1 MQELL
6 VTSRHFTYISG
17 YGKYML
23 LYEGSHLS
31 IKELR
36 RKNNW
41 QLASSFR
48 DGETIALLSW
58 VQSNSPGFFR

>member
-6 VTSRHFTYISG
+6 VTSRHFTYTAW
-17 YGKYML
+17 YGEYML

-48 DGETIALLSW
+48 DGETIALFSW
-58 VQSNSPGFFR
+58 VQSNSPGVFR

>member
-6 VTSRHFTYISG
+6 VTSRHFTYTAW
-17 YGKYML
+17 YGEYML

-48 DGETIALLSW
+48 DGETIALLS
-58 VQSNSPGFFR
+58 